1 MLKIIILF
9 FLYIISLNAADFDE
23 TYQAYKDGN
32 YEIALS
38 GFFELAS
45 QNHMKAQFYLGTM
58 YREGKGVTQDYSK
71 SLDWYLKA
79 AEYGES
85 KAQHNVALF
94 YHNGISVDR
103 DIETAVNWYTKA
115 ADQNYIPSQINI
127 AKLYYNG
134 LIILFFSLLILD
146 LNFLYSYQIV

>member
-1 MLKIIILF
+1 M
-9 FLYIISLNAADFDE
+9 YIISLNAADFDE

-71 SLDWYLKA
+71 
-79 AEYGES
+79 
-85 KAQHNVALF
+85 
-94 YHNGISVDR
+94 
-103 DIETAVNWYTKA
+103 
-115 ADQNYIPSQINI
+115 
-127 AKLYYNG
+127 
-134 LIILFFSLLILD
+134 
-146 LNFLYSYQIV
+146 

>member
-45 QNHMKAQFYLGTM
+45 QNHMKA
-58 YREGKGVTQDYSK
+58 
-71 SLDWYLKA
+71 
-79 AEYGES
+79 
-85 KAQHNVALF
+85 
-94 YHNGISVDR
+94 
-103 DIETAVNWYTKA
+103 
-115 ADQNYIPSQINI
+115 
-127 AKLYYNG
+127 
-134 LIILFFSLLILD
+134 
-146 LNFLYSYQIV
+146 